1 MDDQKRL
8 RIREWAESDRPRE
21 KLLANGASSLSNAEL
36 IAIIIGSGNKSE
48 TAVELSQRILNK
60 AGNSLN
66 EMGKWSVKEFTHF
79 KGIGSAKAITIAA
92 ALELGRRR
100 QQTGDDI
107 KPKITTSREVY
118 EIFQPLL
125 CDLLYE
131 EFWILLLNRSNRVI
145 ERIRVSQGGI
155 AGTVTDI
162 RIILKH
168 AVLNSASSIIVC
180 HNHPSGNLQPSK
192 SDRKITEKLVSAADL
207 MEMKVLDHI
216 IITDHTYLSFADEG
230 MI

>member
-1 MDDQKRL
+1 MENPKKL

-21 KLLANGASSLSNAEL
+21 KLLANGASSLSDAEL
-36 IAIIIGSGNKSE
+36 LAILIASGNKKE

-66 EMGKWSVKEFTHF
+66 EMGKWSVREFSSF
-79 KGIGSAKAITIAA
+79 NGIGSAKAITIAA

-100 QQTGDDI
+100 QQTGNNL

-131 EFWILLLNRSNRVI
+131 EFWIMLLNRSNRVI

-168 AVLNSASSIIVC
+168 AVLHSASSIIVC
-180 HNHPSGNLQPSK
+180 HNHPSGNLQPSR
-192 SDRKITEKLVSAADL
+192 SDRKITEKLVAAADL
-207 MEMKVLDHI
+207 MEIKVLDHI
-216 IITDHTYLSFADEG
+216 IISDHSYLSFADEG